1 MPKEPSVPAHQTFH
15 RMCLALSYLGT
26 LTQALLFSDSLS
38 GLAVDSQPW
47 PRSPPLDA
55 FSGYQP
61 PPFPSSPHWGTASQ
75 GQSWGVKTGEA
86 GGILKSKEGK
96 FIFAKPSTQKATFFF
111 FFAKASV
118 LQKPFSKHEDLLQK
132 KRESISHIGKRPGA
146 EDMKAT
152 SWQ

>member
-1 MPKEPSVPAHQTFH
+1 MPKVPSVPAHQTFH

-26 LTQALLFSDSLS
+26 LTQALLFSDSLPC
-38 GLAVDSQPW
+38 LAVDSQPW

-111 FFAKASV
+111 FF
-118 LQKPFSKHEDLLQK
+118 LLKPQFSKNLSASMKTYRRKKEKAFHTLEKGPGQK
-132 KRESISHIGKRPGA
+132 
-146 EDMKAT
+146 T
-152 SWQ
+152 